1 MKTVAIIAEYN
12 PFHNGHLFQINKI
25 REEFGNDTQIIA
37 IMSGN
42 YVQRGE
48 MAILDKWQRA
58 KTAVMCGINLV
69 IELPFPYS
77 ISSAEFFS
85 RGAINILNSLGVV
98 DILSF
103 GSECGDINA
112 LIEVARNMSKKEFND
127 CVLDLSKNEEY
138 NNIGYAK
145 ICELAY
151 NKVFKNS
158 GIAWLPNNI
167 LALEYIKALIETN
180 SDIKPH
186 TIKRNGSDYN
196 ENAITSDAFQ
206 SATAL
211 REVMRK
217 SFELAK
223 EYIPEVAY
231 NIYFENK
238 NCGRMPINQDL
249 ISAAILA
256 ELRLNT
262 HKAGCEIHD
271 AKGGLYNRLVAKA
284 YDATTISNLIDI
296 SATKKYTVA
305 RTRRAI
311 WYSYFTV
318 TSSDVRSTPLYTQVL
333 GVDKIGQALLKKIK
347 KVGKILVL
355 VKPSLKSDNEALERQ
370 RALSRNADFLFEAA
384 KPIPSPASTVYRMT
398 PFIKDK

>member
-12 PFHNGHLFQINKI
+12 PFHNGHLYQIEKI
-25 REEFGNDTQIIA
+25 REEFGKDTQIIA

-58 KTAVMCGINLV
+58 KAAVMCGINLV

-77 ISSAEFFS
+77 ISSAEFFA

-103 GSECGDINA
+103 GSECGDVNT
-112 LIEVARNMSKKEFND
+112 LIEVANNMSKKEFNE

-138 NNIGYAK
+138 NNIGYAR

-151 NKVFKNS
+151 NKVFSNS
-158 GIAWLPNNI
+158 GVAWLPNNI
-167 LALEYIKALIETN
+167 LALEYIKALNET
-180 SDIKPH
+180 SSEIKPH
-186 TIKRNGSDYN
+186 TIKRSGADYN
-196 ENAITSDAFQ
+196 QNAITSDDMQ

-211 REVMRK
+211 REAMK
-217 SFELAK
+217 ESFELAK
-223 EYIPEVAY
+223 KYTPENAY
-231 NIYFENK
+231 NIYLECK
-238 NCGRMPINQDL
+238 NRGRMPVNQDS
-249 ISAAILA
+249 ISVAILA

-262 HKAGCEIHD
+262 HKAVCEIHD

-355 VKPSLKSDNEALERQ
+355 VKPSIKSDNEALERQ
-370 RALSRNADFLFEAA
+370 RTLSRNADFLFEAA
-384 KPIPSPASTVYRMT
+384 NPIPSPASTIYRMT